1 MVYALLLEMTI
12 ILNRLLQLEKQ
23 DISGMNKTM
32 SDIKNYIDFHYAENL
47 SLEELSRIFYLQPN
61 TISKNFRKTF
71 EKNINSY
78 IHSVRVSNAVKVL
91 EKNDISIT
99 ELSEVVGYASVNTF
113 LRQFR
118 ESLGI
123 SPLQYKKQ
131 FEQYKEDADKTRL
144 TWDIREKKKY

>member
-1 MVYALLLEMTI
+1 MY
-12 ILNRLLQLEKQ
+12 
-23 DISGMNKTM
+23 KTM

-78 IHSVRVSNAVKVL
+78 IHSVRVSNAVRVL

-113 LRQFR
+113 CGSSGRVLEFHHCSIKS
-118 ESLGI
+118 SLSNI
-123 SPLQYKKQ
+123 KR
-131 FEQYKEDADKTRL
+131 TRV
-144 TWDIREKKKY
+144 KHG

>member
-1 MVYALLLEMTI
+1 M
-12 ILNRLLQLEKQ
+12 
-23 DISGMNKTM
+23 
-32 SDIKNYIDFHYAENL
+32 
-47 SLEELSRIFYLQPN
+47 
-61 TISKNFRKTF
+61 
-71 EKNINSY
+71 
-78 IHSVRVSNAVKVL
+78 RVSNAVRVL

-131 FEQYKEDADKTRL
+131 FEQYKEDAGKNTANMGYSG
-144 TWDIREKKKY
+144 KKEVLIYISKK